1 MTQTIWIYV
10 SLVALGGILLLY
22 GLLKIIAGYKK
33 RKLQRLEEIE
43 TLNPVKTVSPPGD
56 SPEASLER
64 AADNISG
71 RFSII
76 RKGTI
81 TFSVLIIILIGVL
94 PFSTKLPITSISLL
108 VSAFGIVLGIA
119 ARPIIENFISG
130 ILLSFSSAIRL
141 GDTVVIDGYYG
152 TVEDISML
160 HTTVKTWDWKRY
172 IVANS
177 DMLKREV
184 INFSVHDTYIW
195 AHVEFFISPEAD
207 LSSVR
212 YTAMRIAEQYNASQ
226 VKEKP
231 RFWVMEMGEKAIKC
245 WIAAWATSPANAWS
259 VQHNIRT
266 DLMIALQEMG
276 VATHLH
282 QHQLLQSGQP
292 FDTKG

>member
-10 SLVALGGILLLY
+10 SLVALGGALLLY
-22 GLLKIIAGYKK
+22 GLLKMIGGYKK

-81 TFSVLIIILIGVL
+81 TFSILIIILIGVL

-108 VSAFGIVLGIA
+108 ISAFGIVLGIA
-119 ARPIIENFISG
+119 ARPVIENFISG

-212 YTAMRIAEQYNASQ
+212 YTAMRIAEQ
-226 VKEKP
+226 
-231 RFWVMEMGEKAIKC
+231 
-245 WIAAWATSPANAWS
+245 
-259 VQHNIRT
+259 
-266 DLMIALQEMG
+266 
-276 VATHLH
+276 
-282 QHQLLQSGQP
+282 
-292 FDTKG
+292 